1 MFSEKNI
8 DNNSKFI
15 LAIHS
20 TNEFFGFGYKDL
32 ENNTIKDNFSI
43 KRLEKDLS
51 KNLITTLAEF
61 LNKKKFNSI
70 SRISISIGP
79 ANFNASRQIV
89 VCARAI
95 SQQLKCSLDKYSS
108 FRIMA
113 KRIAIKNEILNN
125 NQHFWIIKR
134 LKTRGY
140 IAGKYRINNL
150 KNVSSNLYI
159 EEVISP
165 KLYKKFLKGEA
176 YFEAEYDIKDE
187 LKQLLELSYRNHD
200 KLIQNNWGD
209 VFPLYPIEPVN

>member
-20 TNEFFGFGYKDL
+20 TNEYFGFGYKDL

-61 LNKKKFNSI
+61 LNKKQFNSI

-89 VCARAI
+89 VCARTI
-95 SQQLKCSLDKYSS
+95 SQQLNCSLDKYSS

-113 KRIAIKNEILNN
+113 KRIAIKNEFLDN
-125 NQHFWIIKR
+125 NQNFWIIKK
-134 LKTRGY
+134 LKKRGY
-140 IAGKYRINNL
+140 IAGKYTIQNL
-150 KNVSSNLYI
+150 NTVNPNLDI

-165 KLYKKFLKGEA
+165 QLYKTFIKKEVS
-176 YFEAEYDIKDE
+176 FEAEYDIEDE
-187 LKQLLELSYRNHD
+187 LKELLELSTRNHED
-200 KLIQNNWGD
+200 LIQNHWTN
-209 VFPLYPIEPVN
+209 VLPIYPIEPVD